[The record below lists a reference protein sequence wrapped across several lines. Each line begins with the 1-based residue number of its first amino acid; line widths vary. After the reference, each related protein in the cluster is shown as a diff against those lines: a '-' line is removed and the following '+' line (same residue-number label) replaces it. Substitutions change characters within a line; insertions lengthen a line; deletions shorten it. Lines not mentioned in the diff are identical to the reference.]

1 MKRSELAY
9 LQDTDNSDELTEEQL
24 RRKYPFSY
32 GQREVKGAGIEGF
45 KEGVTQAVDL
55 ATDIMPFVGSA
66 KAATELPEDVALVQD
81 LIAAGYEEGDIK
93 KMGLG
98 GTMAVLT
105 GLGFVPGVKLAAD
118 VGKRAIKEG
127 VEEAADELG
136 TQTRRAFGQEALI
149 SPQRQAQLDAAAG
162 LPASERRR
170 FLKEANRP
178 DQLVFHGTGSMSD
191 SPEINVI
198 NEKIKKGLEYNVD
211 DRVRNMNH
219 PALDSYKPGMK
230 SDEFAK
236 KSEYAGLYI
245 PIFDDKGEYATMPV
259 RFRKTVDGELEIV
272 QINEDTLV
280 DEQVLHTIDADLVN
294 ILDRSSEP
302 ARFLSSQVRDDMRKI
317 SADLSAEPTGR
328 TRKEQLRDQG
338 FDPYR
343 EDAGGRKFL
352 GAQGM
357 AGFTEGKHME
367 FRDPALSTSIDP
379 NVSMKPSFGD
389 KNPENIVYARVR
401 PEEVRTMT
409 PEEYTG
415 QTRFGS
421 ELASDLPLGPGQIGY
436 RLPKSLHLEDEIAVT
451 RPEKLE
457 VKSLTDDEYTVT
469 RPVTQVAARKE
480 MPPPVRRGA
489 TIKTG
494 GVPVGPMPLTE
505 VGKRQTLLDLVK
517 DQQKEVEKLLFD
529 LDTINSALDGVP
541 LYKITDLDETVDIH
555 KARKIRTAA
564 QRQAYD
570 KVREI
575 LNQAQGLGKYARGQG
590 TGDTYDNLIDDI
602 MLAKMSSFKPS
613 GLYNTIEA
621 LAEELPQG
629 QRREHMRGLLMV
641 AKMLKEKPAEDA
653 ATRSRQALRNL
664 SDKTLRDVVYKNDVS
679 NVSPEQAR
687 IIMSGDQLG
696 YRDLK
701 RLLMIGT
708 ENMNRGGLMTPR

>member
-32 GQREVKGAGIEGF
+32 RQREIKGGGLEGF
-45 KEGVTQAVDL
+45 KEGMTQAVDL

-66 KAATELPEDVALVQD
+66 KAATELPEDIDYVQQ
-81 LIAAGYEEGDIK
+81 LLEAGYEEGDIK

-98 GTMAVLT
+98 GSLAVLT
-105 GLGFVPGVKLAAD
+105 GLGFIPGVKLAAD

-127 VEEAADELG
+127 VEEAAEELG

-149 SPQRQAQLDAAAG
+149 SPQRQAQLDAAAQ
-162 LPASERRR
+162 LPASERRK
-170 FLKEANRP
+170 FLKDVNRP
-178 DQLVFHGTGSMSD
+178 DQLVFHGAESMAV
-191 SPEINVI
+191 SPEIGVI
-198 NEKIKKGLEYNVD
+198 KQKIKRGMEVNID
-211 DRVRNMNH
+211 DPIRNLNH
-219 PALDSYKPGMK
+219 PALESYKPNMK
-230 SDEFAK
+230 SDEYAT
-236 KSEYAGLYI
+236 KSEYAGLSI
-245 PIFDDKGEYATMPV
+245 PIFEADGEYFTMPV
-259 RFRKTVDGELEIV
+259 RLRKTADGELEIV
-272 QINEDTLV
+272 QINENTLV
-280 DEQVLHTIDADLVN
+280 DEQVLKTLDSELVEKIDSSSESARFINTQLQADFREISDQL
-294 ILDRSSEP
+294 SSEP
-302 ARFLSSQVRDDMRKI
+302 V
-317 SADLSAEPTGR
+317 GR
-328 TRKEQLRDQG
+328 TRKEQLLEEG
-338 FDPYR
+338 FAPY
-343 EDAGGRKFL
+343 EPDAPGGRMFT

-367 FRDPALSTSIDP
+367 FRTDKALSTSVDP
-379 NVSMKPSFGD
+379 GVSMKPSFGGKD
-389 KNPENIVYARVR
+389 PENIVYARVR
-401 PEEVRTMT
+401 PEQVRTMT
-409 PEEYTG
+409 PEDYAA

-421 ELASDLPLGPGQIGY
+421 ELARDLPLGEGQIGY

-451 RPEKLE
+451 RPEELE
-457 VKSLTDDEYTVT
+457 VKSLTDDPYMVNPETS
-469 RPVTQVAARKE
+469 
-480 MPPPVRRGA
+480 
-489 TIKTG
+489 
-494 GVPVGPMPLTE
+494 
-505 VGKRQTLLDLVK
+505 LLDLVK
-517 DQQKEVEKLLFD
+517 GQQKEVEKLLFD
-529 LDTINSALDGVP
+529 LDTINSELDGVP

-555 KARKIRTAA
+555 EARAIRTAA

-602 MLAKMSSFKPS
+602 MLKKMSSYKPS

-641 AKMLKEKPAEDA
+641 AKMLKDKPSEDA

-679 NVSPEQAR
+679 NVTPEQAR

-701 RLLMIGT
+701 RLFMIGT
-708 ENMNRGGLMTPR
+708 ENMNKGGLMTPR

>member
-9 LQDTDNSDELTEEQL
+9 LQDTDNADELTKEQSE
-24 RRKYPFSY
+24 RKYMLSN
-32 GQREVKGAGIEGF
+32 REVKGAGIEGF
-45 KEGVTQAVDL
+45 KEGMTQAVDL

-105 GLGFVPGVKLAAD
+105 GLGFLPGVKLAAD

-127 VEEAADELG
+127 AEEAADELS

-149 SPQRQAQLDAAAG
+149 SPQRQAQLDAAAQ

-178 DQLVFHGTGSMSD
+178 DQLVFHGAESMAG
-191 SPEINVI
+191 SPEMEVI
-198 NEKIKKGLEYNVD
+198 KEKIKKGLEYNVD
-211 DRVRNMNH
+211 DRVKNMNH

-272 QINEDTLV
+272 QINENTLV
-280 DEQVLHTIDADLVN
+280 DEQVLRTIDADVVKL
-294 ILDRSSEP
+294 LDESSEP
-302 ARFLSSQVRDDMRKI
+302 ARLLSAQVRDDMRKI
-317 SADLSAEPTGR
+317 SKDLSAEPTGR
-328 TRKEQLRDQG
+328 TRKEQLRDEG
-338 FDPYR
+338 FAPYQ
-343 EDAGGRKFL
+343 EDASGRKFT
-352 GAQGM
+352 GAVGM

-379 NVSMKPSFGD
+379 NVSMKPSFGGKD
-389 KNPENIVYARVR
+389 PENLVYARVR
-401 PEEVRTMT
+401 PEQVRRMT
-409 PEEYTG
+409 PEDYET
-415 QTRFGS
+415 QIRFGS
-421 ELASDLPLGPGQIGY
+421 ELARDLPLGPGQIGY
-436 RLPKSLHLEDEIAVT
+436 RVPKSLHVEDEIAVT
-451 RPEKLE
+451 RPEELD
-457 VKSLTDDEYTVT
+457 VKSLTDDPYMVNPETS
-469 RPVTQVAARKE
+469 
-480 MPPPVRRGA
+480 
-489 TIKTG
+489 
-494 GVPVGPMPLTE
+494 
-505 VGKRQTLLDLVK
+505 LLDLVK
-517 DQQKEVEKLLFD
+517 GQQKEVEKLLFD
-529 LDTINSALDGVP
+529 LDTINSPLDGVP
-541 LYKITDLDETVDIH
+541 LHRIEYLDETVDSS
-555 KARKIRTAA
+555 KAKELRAA
-564 QRQAYD
+564 AHRQAYA

-575 LNQAQGLGKYARGQG
+575 LTQAQGLGKYARGQG

-602 MLAKMSSFKPS
+602 MLNKMSTTEPS

-621 LAEELPQG
+621 LAEHLPAG

-641 AKMLKEKPAEDA
+641 AKMLKDKPTEDA
-653 ATRSRQALRNL
+653 GTRSRQALRNL
-664 SDKTLRDVVYKNDVS
+664 SDKTLRDVIYKGDIS
-679 NVSPEQAR
+679 NVTPEQAS
-687 IIMSGDQLG
+687 IIMNGDSLG

-708 ENMNRGGLMTPR
+708 ENMNKGGLMTPR

>member
-9 LQDTDNSDELTEEQL
+9 LQDTDNADEMEMSIADK
-24 RRKYPFSY
+24 RK
-32 GQREVKGAGIEGF
+32 AGIALTAEERSQEF
-45 KEGVTQAVDL
+45 KEGIGQAVSI

-66 KAATELPEDVALVQD
+66 KAAAELPEDVALVQD
-81 LIAAGYEEGDIK
+81 LISAGYEEGDIK

-105 GLGFVPGVKLAAD
+105 GLGFIPGVKLAAD

-178 DQLVFHGTGSMSD
+178 DQIVFHGAGSMSD

-198 NEKIKKGLEYNVD
+198 NEKIKKGLELNVD
-211 DRVRNMNH
+211 DRVKNMNH
-219 PALDSYKPGMK
+219 PALDSYKPNMK

-259 RFRKTVDGELEIV
+259 RLRKTVDGELEIV
-272 QINEDTLV
+272 QINENTLV

-302 ARFLSSQVRDDMRKI
+302 ARFLSSQVREDMRKI
-317 SADLSAEPTGR
+317 SKELSAEPTGR
-328 TRKEQLRDQG
+328 TRKEQLRDEG
-338 FDPYR
+338 FAPYR
-343 EDAGGRKFL
+343 EDTSGRKFT
-352 GAQGM
+352 GAVGM

-409 PEEYTG
+409 PEDYAS
-415 QTRFGS
+415 QIRFGS
-421 ELASDLPLGPGQIGY
+421 ELARDLPLGPGQIGY
-436 RLPKSLHLEDEIAVT
+436 RVPKSLHVEDEIAIT

-457 VKSLTDDEYTVT
+457 VKSLTDDPYMVNPETS
-469 RPVTQVAARKE
+469 
-480 MPPPVRRGA
+480 
-489 TIKTG
+489 
-494 GVPVGPMPLTE
+494 
-505 VGKRQTLLDLVK
+505 LLDLVK
-517 DQQKEVEKLLFD
+517 GQQKEVEQLLFD
-529 LDTINSALDGVP
+529 LDTINSPLDGVP
-541 LYKITDLDETVDIH
+541 LHQIQYLDDTIDIS
-555 KARKIRTAA
+555 KAKELRAAA
-564 QRQAYD
+564 QRQAYA
-570 KVREI
+570 KVRKI
-575 LNQAQGLGKYARGQG
+575 LTQAQGLGKYARGQG

-602 MLAKMSSFKPS
+602 MLKKTSTYEGS
-613 GLYNTIEA
+613 GLYDTIEA
-621 LAEELPQG
+621 LAEHLPEG

-641 AKMLKEKPAEDA
+641 AKMLKEKPSEDA

-664 SDKTLRDVVYKNDVS
+664 SDKTLRDVVYKSDVS
-679 NVSPEQAR
+679 NVTPEQAR
-687 IIMSGDQLG
+687 IIMSGDSLG

>member
-105 GLGFVPGVKLAAD
+105 GLGFIPGVKLAAD

-162 LPASERRR
+162 LPASERRK

-178 DQLVFHGTGSMSD
+178 DQLIFHGAGSMSD

-198 NEKIKKGLEYNVD
+198 NQKIKQGLELNVD

-219 PALDSYKPGMK
+219 PALDSYKPNMK

-272 QINEDTLV
+272 QINENTLV

-338 FDPYR
+338 FDPYQ

-409 PEEYTG
+409 PEDYAS
-415 QTRFGS
+415 QIRFGS
-421 ELASDLPLGPGQIGY
+421 ELARDLPLGPGQIGY
-436 RLPKSLHLEDEIAVT
+436 RVPKSLHVEDEIAIT

-457 VKSLTDDEYTVT
+457 VKSLTDDPYMVNPETS
-469 RPVTQVAARKE
+469 
-480 MPPPVRRGA
+480 
-489 TIKTG
+489 
-494 GVPVGPMPLTE
+494 
-505 VGKRQTLLDLVK
+505 LLDLVK
-517 DQQKEVEKLLFD
+517 GQQKEVEQLLFD
-529 LDTINSALDGVP
+529 LDTINSVLDGVP
-541 LYKITDLDETVDIH
+541 LHRIQYLDETVDSS
-555 KARKIRTAA
+555 KAKELRAA
-564 QRQAYD
+564 AHRQAYD
-570 KVREI
+570 KVRKI
-575 LNQAQGLGKYARGQG
+575 LTQAQGLGKYARGQG

-602 MLAKMSSFKPS
+602 MLKRTSTYEGS
-613 GLYNTIEA
+613 GLYDTIEA
-621 LAEELPQG
+621 LAEHLPEG

-641 AKMLKEKPAEDA
+641 AKMLKEKPSEDA

-664 SDKTLRDVVYKNDVS
+664 SDKTLRDVIYKGDISSVT
-679 NVSPEQAR
+679 PEQAD
-687 IIMSGDQLG
+687 IIMNGDALG

>member
-1 MKRSELAY
+1 MKQSELSY
-9 LQDTDNSDELTEEQL
+9 LHTVAGIDDQYLSPDDMMDYTTEFNMMDRGEETEEQAAA
-24 RRKYPFSY
+24 RREEAGKLA
-32 GQREVKGAGIEGF
+32 GGLTGAI
-45 KEGVTQAVDL
+45 A
-55 ATDIMPFVGSA
+55 DITPFVGTS
-66 KAATELPEDVALVQD
+66 KAATELPEDVGLIQD
-81 LIAAGYEEGDIK
+81 LIAAGYSEGDLK

-98 GTMAVLT
+98 GGMALLT
-105 GLGFVPGVKLAAD
+105 GLGFLPGAKLAAD

-149 SPQRQAQLDAAAG
+149 SPQRQAQLDAAAQ

-170 FLKEANRP
+170 FLREANRP
-178 DQLVFHGTGSMSD
+178 DQLVFHGAGSMSD

-198 NEKIKKGLEYNVD
+198 NEKIKKGLELNVD
-211 DRVRNMNH
+211 DRVKNMNH
-219 PALDSYKPGMK
+219 PALDSYKPNMR

-259 RFRKTVDGELEIV
+259 RLRKTVDGELEIV
-272 QINEDTLV
+272 QINENTLV

-302 ARFLSSQVRDDMRKI
+302 ARFLSSQVREDMRKI
-317 SADLSAEPTGR
+317 SKELSAEPTGR
-328 TRKEQLRDQG
+328 TRKEQLRDEG
-338 FDPYR
+338 FAPYQ
-343 EDAGGRKFL
+343 EDTSGRKFT
-352 GAQGM
+352 GAVGM

-409 PEEYTG
+409 PEDYES
-415 QTRFGS
+415 QIRFGS
-421 ELASDLPLGPGQIGY
+421 ELARDLPLGEGQIGY
-436 RLPKSLHLEDEIAVT
+436 RLPKSLHLEDEIAIT

-457 VKSLTDDEYTVT
+457 VKSLTDDPYMVNPETS
-469 RPVTQVAARKE
+469 
-480 MPPPVRRGA
+480 
-489 TIKTG
+489 
-494 GVPVGPMPLTE
+494 
-505 VGKRQTLLDLVK
+505 LLDLVK
-517 DQQKEVEKLLFD
+517 GQQKEVEQLLFD
-529 LDTINSALDGVP
+529 LDTINSPLDGVP
-541 LYKITDLDETVDIH
+541 LHRIQYLDETVDSS
-555 KARKIRTAA
+555 KAKELRAA
-564 QRQAYD
+564 AHRQAYD
-570 KVREI
+570 KVRKI
-575 LNQAQGLGKYARGQG
+575 LTQAQGLGKYARGQG

-602 MLAKMSSFKPS
+602 MLKKTSTHEGS
-613 GLYNTIEA
+613 GLYDTIEA
-621 LAEELPQG
+621 LAEHLPEG

-641 AKMLKEKPAEDA
+641 AKMLKEKPSENA

-664 SDKTLRDVVYKNDVS
+664 SDKTLRDVVYKSDVS
-679 NVSPEQAR
+679 NVTPEQAR
-687 IIMSGDQLG
+687 IIMSGDSLG

>member
-32 GQREVKGAGIEGF
+32 RQREIKGGGLEGF
-45 KEGVTQAVDL
+45 KEGMTQAVDL

-170 FLKEANRP
+170 FLKQANRP
-178 DQLVFHGTGSMSD
+178 DQLVFHGAGSMSD

-198 NEKIKKGLEYNVD
+198 NEKIKKGLELNVD

-219 PALDSYKPGMK
+219 PALDSYKPNMK

-259 RFRKTVDGELEIV
+259 RLRKTVDGELEIV
-272 QINEDTLV
+272 QINENTLA
-280 DEQVLHTIDADLVN
+280 DEQVLHTMDADLVN
-294 ILDRSSEP
+294 VLDRSSEP
-302 ARFLSSQVRDDMRKI
+302 ARFLSSQVREEMRKI
-317 SADLSAEPTGR
+317 SKELSAKPTGR
-328 TRKEQLRDQG
+328 TRKEQLRDEG
-338 FDPYR
+338 FAPYQ
-343 EDAGGRKFL
+343 EDTSGRKFT
-352 GAQGM
+352 GAVGM

-367 FRDPALSTSIDP
+367 FRDPALSTSVDP

-409 PEEYTG
+409 PEEYTE

-421 ELASDLPLGPGQIGY
+421 ELARDLPLGPGQIGY

-457 VKSLTDDEYTVT
+457 VKSLTDDPYMVNPETS
-469 RPVTQVAARKE
+469 
-480 MPPPVRRGA
+480 
-489 TIKTG
+489 
-494 GVPVGPMPLTE
+494 
-505 VGKRQTLLDLVK
+505 LLDLVK
-517 DQQKEVEKLLFD
+517 GQQKEVEQLLFN
-529 LDTINSALDGVP
+529 LDTINDPLGDGVP
-541 LYKITDLDETVDIH
+541 LHRIQYLDDTTDTSTAKE
-555 KARKIRTAA
+555 IRANA
-564 QRQAYD
+564 QRQAYA
-570 KVREI
+570 KVRKI
-575 LNQAQGLGKYARGQG
+575 LTQAQGLGKYARGQG
-590 TGDTYDNLIDDI
+590 TGDSYDNLIDDI
-602 MLAKMSSFKPS
+602 MLNKTSSYKPS

-621 LAEELPQG
+621 LAEHLPEG

-641 AKMLKEKPAEDA
+641 AKMLKDKPTEDA
-653 ATRSRQALRNL
+653 ASRSRQALRNL

-679 NVSPEQAR
+679 NVTPEQAR
-687 IIMSGDQLG
+687 IIMSGDSLG

>member
-9 LQDTDNSDELTEEQL
+9 LQDTDNADEMEMSIADK
-24 RRKYPFSY
+24 RK
-32 GQREVKGAGIEGF
+32 AGIALTADERSQEF
-45 KEGVTQAVDL
+45 KEGVGQAVSL
-55 ATDIMPFVGSA
+55 VTDIMPFVGSA

-81 LIAAGYEEGDIK
+81 LISAGYEEGDIK

-105 GLGFVPGVKLAAD
+105 GLGFIPGVKLAAD

-178 DQLVFHGTGSMSD
+178 DQLVFHGAGSMSD

-198 NEKIKKGLEYNVD
+198 NQKIKQGLELNVD
-211 DRVRNMNH
+211 DRVKNMNH
-219 PALDSYKPGMK
+219 PALDSYKPNMK

-272 QINEDTLV
+272 QINENTLV
-280 DEQVLHTIDADLVN
+280 DEQVLHTLDADLVN

-302 ARFLSSQVRDDMRKI
+302 ARFLSSQVRDEMRKI

-328 TRKEQLRDQG
+328 SRKEQLRDQG
-338 FDPYR
+338 FDPYQ
-343 EDAGGRKFL
+343 EDVSGRKFL

-409 PEEYTG
+409 PEDYAS
-415 QTRFGS
+415 QIRFGS
-421 ELASDLPLGPGQIGY
+421 ELARDLPLGPGQIGY
-436 RLPKSLHLEDEIAVT
+436 RVPKSLHVEDEIAIT

-457 VKSLTDDEYTVT
+457 VKSLTDDPYMVNPETS
-469 RPVTQVAARKE
+469 
-480 MPPPVRRGA
+480 
-489 TIKTG
+489 
-494 GVPVGPMPLTE
+494 
-505 VGKRQTLLDLVK
+505 LLDLVK
-517 DQQKEVEKLLFD
+517 GQQKEVEQLLFD
-529 LDTINSALDGVP
+529 LDTINSVLDGVP
-541 LYKITDLDETVDIH
+541 LHRIQYLDETVDSS
-555 KARKIRTAA
+555 KAKELRAA
-564 QRQAYD
+564 AHRQAYD
-570 KVREI
+570 KVRKI
-575 LNQAQGLGKYARGQG
+575 LTQAQGLGKYARGQG

-602 MLAKMSSFKPS
+602 MLKRTSTYEGS
-613 GLYNTIEA
+613 GLYDTIEA
-621 LAEELPQG
+621 LAEHLPEG

-641 AKMLKEKPAEDA
+641 AKMLKEKPSEDA

-664 SDKTLRDVVYKNDVS
+664 SDKTLRDVVYKSDVS
-679 NVSPEQAR
+679 NVTPEQAR
-687 IIMSGDQLG
+687 IIMSGDSLG

>member
-1 MKRSELAY
+1 MNRSELAY
-9 LQDTDNSDELTEEQL
+9 IQDTQNADTEGMSIREKRRAGLEITEED
-24 RRKYPFSY
+24 RKREMREGL
-32 GQREVKGAGIEGF
+32 GQAASLI
-45 KEGVTQAVDL
+45 
-55 ATDIMPFVGSA
+55 TDVLPFVGTA
-66 KAATELPEDVALVQD
+66 KAATELPEDISYVQD
-81 LIAAGYEEGDIK
+81 LLAAGYEEGDIK

-105 GLGFVPGVKLAAD
+105 GLGFIPGVKLAAD

-127 VEEAADELG
+127 VKEAADELG

-149 SPQRQAQLDAAAG
+149 TPRRQAQLDEAAKMS
-162 LPASERRR
+162 ASERRR
-170 FLKEANRP
+170 FLKQANRP
-178 DQLVFHGTGSMSD
+178 DQIVFHGAGSMSD
-191 SPEINVI
+191 SPEIGVI
-198 NEKIKKGLEYNVD
+198 KEKIKRGQELNID

-219 PALDSYKPGMK
+219 PALDSYKPDMK
-230 SDEFAK
+230 SDEYAK

-259 RFRKTVDGELEIV
+259 RLRKTVDGELEIV
-272 QINEDTLV
+272 QINENTLV
-280 DEQVLHTIDADLVN
+280 DEQVLKTLDSELVEKIDEQKD
-294 ILDRSSEP
+294 S
-302 ARFLSSQVRDDMRKI
+302 ARFISSQLQADFREI
-317 SADLSAEPTGR
+317 SNELSAEPVGR
-328 TRKEQLRDQG
+328 SRKEQLLDEG
-338 FDPYR
+338 FAPY
-343 EDAGGRKFL
+343 EPDAPGGRMFL
-352 GAQGM
+352 GASGM
-357 AGFTEGKHME
+357 GGFTEGKHME
-367 FRDPALSTSIDP
+367 FRSDKALSTSVDP
-379 NVSMKPSFGD
+379 GVSMKPAFGGKD
-389 KNPENIVYARVR
+389 PENIIYARVK
-401 PEEVRTMT
+401 PEQVRTMT
-409 PEEYTG
+409 PEDYEA

-421 ELASDLPLGPGQIGY
+421 ELARDLPLGEGQIGY

-451 RPEKLE
+451 RPEELE

-469 RPVTQVAARKE
+469 RPVTQVAARD
-480 MPPPVRRGA
+480 
-489 TIKTG
+489 
-494 GVPVGPMPLTE
+494 VPVGPMPLTE

-529 LDTINSALDGVP
+529 LDTINSELDGVP

-555 KARKIRTAA
+555 KARAIRTAA
-564 QRQAYD
+564 HRQAYD

-590 TGDTYDNLIDDI
+590 TGDTYDNLIDEI
-602 MLAKMSSFKPS
+602 MLAKTSSFRPS

-641 AKMLKEKPAEDA
+641 AKMIKDKPSESAG
-653 ATRSRQALRNL
+653 TRSKQALRNL

-679 NVSPEQAR
+679 NVTPEQAR

-708 ENMNRGGLMTPR
+708 ENMNRGGLMAPR

>member
-1 MKRSELAY
+1 MNRSELAY
-9 LQDTDNSDELTEEQL
+9 IQDTQNADTEGMSIREKRRAGLEITEED
-24 RRKYPFSY
+24 RKREMREGL
-32 GQREVKGAGIEGF
+32 GQAASLI
-45 KEGVTQAVDL
+45 
-55 ATDIMPFVGSA
+55 TDVLPFVGTA
-66 KAATELPEDVALVQD
+66 KAATELPEDISYVQD
-81 LIAAGYEEGDIK
+81 LLAAGYEEGDIK

-98 GTMAVLT
+98 GSLAVLT
-105 GLGFVPGVKLAAD
+105 GLGFIPGVKLAAD

-127 VEEAADELG
+127 VKDAADELG

-149 SPQRQAQLDAAAG
+149 TPRRQAQLDEAATMS
-162 LPASERRR
+162 ASERRR
-170 FLKEANRP
+170 FLKQANRP
-178 DQLVFHGTGSMSD
+178 DQIVFHGAESMSD
-191 SPEINVI
+191 SPEIGVI
-198 NEKIKKGLEYNVD
+198 KEKIKRGQELNID

-219 PALDSYKPGMK
+219 PALDSYKPNMK
-230 SDEFAK
+230 SDEYAK

-245 PIFDDKGEYATMPV
+245 PIFDDKGEYTTMPV
-259 RFRKTVDGELEIV
+259 RLRKTVDGELEIV
-272 QINEDTLV
+272 QINENTLV
-280 DEQVLHTIDADLVN
+280 DEQVLKTLNSELVEKIDEQTE
-294 ILDRSSEP
+294 S
-302 ARFLSSQVRDDMRKI
+302 ARFISSQLRADFREI
-317 SADLSAEPTGR
+317 SDELSAEPTGR
-328 TRKEQLRDQG
+328 TRKEQLLDEG
-338 FDPYR
+338 FAPY
-343 EDAGGRKFL
+343 EPDAPGGRMFT

-367 FRDPALSTSIDP
+367 FRTDKALSTSVDP
-379 NVSMKPSFGD
+379 GVSMKPSFGD
-389 KNPENIVYARVR
+389 KDPENIVYARVR
-401 PEEVRTMT
+401 PEQVRTMT
-409 PEEYTG
+409 PEDYAG
-415 QTRFGS
+415 QIRFGS
-421 ELASDLPLGPGQIGY
+421 ELARDLPLGEGQIGY

-451 RPEKLE
+451 RPEELE
-457 VKSLTDDEYTVT
+457 VKSLTDDEYIVT

-480 MPPPVRRGA
+480 MPPPVREGA

-494 GVPVGPMPLTE
+494 DVPVGPMPLTE

-529 LDTINSALDGVP
+529 LDTINNELDGVP

-679 NVSPEQAR
+679 NVTPEQAR

-708 ENMNRGGLMTPR
+708 ENMNRGGLMAPR

>member
-32 GQREVKGAGIEGF
+32 RQREIKGAGLEGF
-45 KEGVTQAVDL
+45 KEGMTQAVDL
-55 ATDIMPFVGSA
+55 ATDVMPFVGSA
-66 KAATELPEDVALVQD
+66 KAATELPEDVALVEE

-105 GLGFVPGVKLAAD
+105 GLGFLPGAKLAAD

-127 VEEAADELG
+127 VEEAAEELG
-136 TQTRRAFGQEALI
+136 AQTRRAFGQEALI
-149 SPQRQAQLDAAAG
+149 SPQRQAQLDAAAQ

-170 FLKEANRP
+170 FLKEVNRP
-178 DQLVFHGTGSMSD
+178 DQLVFHGAESMSD

-211 DRVRNMNH
+211 DRVKNLNH
-219 PALDSYKPGMK
+219 PALNSYKPDMK
-230 SDEFAK
+230 SDEYAK
-236 KSEYAGLYI
+236 KSQYAGLYI
-245 PIFDDKGEYATMPV
+245 PIFDDKGEYATMPI
-259 RFRKTVDGELEIV
+259 RLRKTVDGELEIV
-272 QINEDTLV
+272 QINEDTLA
-280 DEQVLHTIDADLVN
+280 DEQVLKTLDSELVEKIDSSNESARMIDSQLRSDLRE
-294 ILDRSSEP
+294 ISEE
-302 ARFLSSQVRDDMRKI
+302 
-317 SADLSAEPTGR
+317 LSAEPTGR
-328 TRKEQLRDQG
+328 SRKEQLLDEG
-338 FDPYR
+338 FAPY
-343 EDAGGRKFL
+343 EPDLEGRMFT

-367 FRDPALSTSIDP
+367 FRTDKALSTSVDP
-379 NVSMKPSFGD
+379 GVSMKPSFGGKD
-389 KNPENIVYARVR
+389 PENIVYARVR
-401 PEEVRTMT
+401 PEQVRTMT
-409 PEEYTG
+409 PEDYAA

-421 ELASDLPLGPGQIGY
+421 ELARDLPLGPGQIGY

-451 RPEKLE
+451 RPEELE
-457 VKSLTDDEYTVT
+457 VKSLTDDPYMVNPETS
-469 RPVTQVAARKE
+469 
-480 MPPPVRRGA
+480 
-489 TIKTG
+489 
-494 GVPVGPMPLTE
+494 
-505 VGKRQTLLDLVK
+505 LLDLVK
-517 DQQKEVEKLLFD
+517 GQQKEVEKLLFD
-529 LDTINSALDGVP
+529 LDTINSELDGVP

-555 KARKIRTAA
+555 EARAIRTAA
-564 QRQAYD
+564 QRQAYN

-575 LNQAQGLGKYARGQG
+575 LTQAQGLGKYARGQG

-602 MLAKMSSFKPS
+602 MLKKMSSYKSS
-613 GLYNTIEA
+613 GLYDTIEA

-641 AKMLKEKPAEDA
+641 AKMLKDKPSEDA

-679 NVSPEQAR
+679 NVTPEQAR

-701 RLLMIGT
+701 RLFMIGT
-708 ENMNRGGLMTPR
+708 ENMNKGGLMTPR

>member
-9 LQDTDNSDELTEEQL
+9 IQDTENADTEGMSILEKRRAGIKLTEEE
-24 RRKYPFSY
+24 R
-32 GQREVKGAGIEGF
+32 QREM
-45 KEGVTQAVDL
+45 KEGLGQAASL
-55 ATDIMPFVGSA
+55 ITDVLPFVGSA
-66 KAATELPEDVALVQD
+66 KAATELPEDVSYVQE
-81 LIAAGYEEGDIK
+81 LLAAGYEEGDIK

-105 GLGFVPGVKLAAD
+105 GLGFIPGVKLAAD

-127 VEEAADELG
+127 VQEAADELG

-149 SPQRQAQLDAAAG
+149 SPQRQAQLDAAAR

-170 FLKEANRP
+170 FLKEVNRP
-178 DQLVFHGTGSMSD
+178 EQFVFHGAKGMSD

-198 NEKIKKGLEYNVD
+198 KEKIKRGQELNID

-219 PALDSYKPGMK
+219 PALESYKPNMK
-230 SDEFAK
+230 SDEYAK

-259 RFRKTVDGELEIV
+259 RLRKTVDGELEIV
-272 QINEDTLV
+272 QINENTLV
-280 DEQVLHTIDADLVN
+280 DEQVLKTLDSELVEKIDS
-294 ILDRSSEP
+294 SSESG
-302 ARFLSSQVRDDMRKI
+302 RFFNTQLRDDFRKI
-317 SADLSAEPTGR
+317 SDELSEEPVGR
-328 TRKEQLRDQG
+328 SRKEQLLDQG
-338 FDPYR
+338 FDPY
-343 EDAGGRKFL
+343 EPDAPGGRMFL

-367 FRDPALSTSIDP
+367 FRDKALSTSVDP
-379 NVSMKPSFGD
+379 NVSMKPSFGGKD
-389 KNPENIVYARVR
+389 PENIIYARVK
-401 PEEVRTMT
+401 PEQVRTMT
-409 PEEYTG
+409 PEEYAS
-415 QTRFGS
+415 QIRYSS
-421 ELASDLPLGPGQIGY
+421 ELAKDLPLGEGQIGY

-451 RPEKLE
+451 RPEELE

-469 RPVTQVAARKE
+469 RPVTQVAARD
-480 MPPPVRRGA
+480 
-489 TIKTG
+489 
-494 GVPVGPMPLTE
+494 VPVGPMPLTE

-517 DQQKEVEKLLFD
+517 GQQKEVEKLLYD
-529 LDTINSALDGVP
+529 LDTINFADSGVP
-541 LYKITDLDETVDIH
+541 IHKITDLDETVDIH
-555 KARKIRTAA
+555 EARAIRTAA

-602 MLAKMSSFKPS
+602 MLAKTSSFRPS

-653 ATRSRQALRNL
+653 ATRSKQALRNL
-664 SDKTLRDVVYKNDVS
+664 SDKTLRDVVYKSDVS
-679 NVSPEQAR
+679 NVTPEQAR

-708 ENMNRGGLMTPR
+708 ENMRKGGLMTPR

>member
-1 MKRSELAY
+1 MKQSDISY
-9 LQDTDNSDELTEEQL
+9 LHTVSGIDDQYLSPDDMMDYTTQFNIMDRGEETEEQAAA
-24 RRKYPFSY
+24 RREEAGKLA
-32 GQREVKGAGIEGF
+32 GGLTGAI
-45 KEGVTQAVDL
+45 A
-55 ATDIMPFVGSA
+55 DITPFVGTS
-66 KAATELPEDVALVQD
+66 KAATELPEDVGLIQD
-81 LIAAGYEEGDIK
+81 LIAAGYSEGDLK

-98 GTMAVLT
+98 GGMALLT
-105 GLGFVPGVKLAAD
+105 GLGFLPGVKLAAD

-127 VEEAADELG
+127 VEEGAGELA

-149 SPQRQAQLDAAAG
+149 SPQRQAQLDAAAQ

-170 FLKEANRP
+170 FLKEVNRP
-178 DQLVFHGTGSMSD
+178 DQLVFHGAASMAD

-211 DRVRNMNH
+211 DRVKNMNH

-272 QINEDTLV
+272 QINENTLV
-280 DEQVLHTIDADLVN
+280 DEQVLRTIDADVVKL
-294 ILDRSSEP
+294 LDESSEP
-302 ARFLSSQVRDDMRKI
+302 ARLLSSQVRDGMRNI
-317 SADLSAEPTGR
+317 SKELSAEPTGR
-328 TRKEQLRDQG
+328 TRKEQLRDEG
-338 FDPYR
+338 FAPYQ
-343 EDAGGRKFL
+343 EDTSGRKFT
-352 GAQGM
+352 GAVGM

-367 FRDPALSTSIDP
+367 FRDPALSTSVDA
-379 NVSMKPSFGD
+379 NVSMKPSFGE

-409 PEEYTG
+409 PEEYTE

-457 VKSLTDDEYTVT
+457 VKSLTDDPYMVNPETS
-469 RPVTQVAARKE
+469 
-480 MPPPVRRGA
+480 
-489 TIKTG
+489 
-494 GVPVGPMPLTE
+494 
-505 VGKRQTLLDLVK
+505 LLDLVK
-517 DQQKEVEKLLFD
+517 GQQKEVEKLLFD
-529 LDTINSALDGVP
+529 LDTINSPLDGVP
-541 LYKITDLDETVDIH
+541 LHRIEYLDETVDSS
-555 KARKIRTAA
+555 KAKELRAA
-564 QRQAYD
+564 AHRQAYA

-575 LNQAQGLGKYARGQG
+575 LTQAQGLGKYARGQG

-602 MLAKMSSFKPS
+602 MLKKTSSYKSS
-613 GLYNTIEA
+613 GLYDTIES
-621 LAEELPQG
+621 LAEHLPEG

-641 AKMLKEKPAEDA
+641 AKLLKEKPTEDA
-653 ATRSRQALRNL
+653 ASRSRQALRNL
-664 SDKTLRDVVYKNDVS
+664 SDKTLRDVIYKGDISSVT
-679 NVSPEQAR
+679 PEQAD
-687 IIMSGDQLG
+687 IIMNGDALG

-708 ENMNRGGLMTPR
+708 ENMNRGGLMTRK